1 MAADVKVMA
10 IDEMEP
16 IFDGI
21 ARRARASLGVT
32 GWGMQV
38 LSLPPDWDGY
48 PNHAHGPDVDDANQ
62 EEVYIPIAGDA
73 TLVTG
78 DDRHELRPG
87 VMARVGPNQLRQILP
102 GADGITLIAL
112 GAEPGSF
119 HPSAWTELGG
129 PLPVPPR

>member
-62 EEVYIPIAGDA
+62 EEVYIPIAGGA

-78 DDRHELRPG
+78 DDHELRPG
-87 VMARVGPNQLRQILP
+87 VMARVGPNQRRQILP

-119 HPSAWTELGG
+119 HASAWTELGG
-129 PLPVPPR
+129 PLPGPSR